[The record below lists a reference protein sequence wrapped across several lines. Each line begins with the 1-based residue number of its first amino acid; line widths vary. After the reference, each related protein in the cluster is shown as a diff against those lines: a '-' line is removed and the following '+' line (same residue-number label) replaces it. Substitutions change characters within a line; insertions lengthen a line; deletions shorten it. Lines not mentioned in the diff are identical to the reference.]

1 MEAEIE
7 ELKIA
12 LHAEHPTI
20 TVRVLY
26 SYTLKGEDTEEKNHH
41 YQLSLLII
49 NVIHGTFIPTGT
61 YELHKQNWNAH
72 CH

>member
-1 MEAEIE
+1 MLKMEAEIE

-26 SYTLKGEDTEEKNHH
+26 SYTLKGEDTEEKKPITISFH
-41 YQLSLLII
+41 Y
-49 NVIHGTFIPTGT
+49 
-61 YELHKQNWNAH
+61 
-72 CH
+72 